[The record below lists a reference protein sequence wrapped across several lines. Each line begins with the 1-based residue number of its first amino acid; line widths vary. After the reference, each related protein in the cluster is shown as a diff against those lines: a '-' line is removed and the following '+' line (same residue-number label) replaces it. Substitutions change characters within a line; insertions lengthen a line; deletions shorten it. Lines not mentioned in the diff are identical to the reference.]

1 MDTVRKGSIVQ
12 APLLPPYSRLANAIR
27 IIDGEPVRRVR
38 DLVKALWD
46 QTGTP
51 QSPVDWSD
59 PDKWINER
67 LKGDL
72 RSLAAKIWSKSN
84 KTLNPRYIYGSYLLM
99 NKQRL
104 LEEQHGIY
112 HINQRGK
119 LFLSND
125 ETLIR
130 RIDEDEGI
138 PKLLSLIA
146 VHSSCKRAD
155 ILPSWAD
162 YLKAVSLFTTQSTFI
177 NTLRHRL
184 DNLTERALLTREG
197 NQYAITSAGLSWLKG
212 FDGPAQSKS
221 ASTSKR
227 AAVIEA
233 ARGHNDEQL
242 RAFKTRLMQLSAEQ
256 FEHFVK
262 ELLDAMEYE
271 DVRVTKLSGDKG
283 VDVIAKHQF
292 GITEITEVVQ
302 VKRTEA
308 TITRPKIDELRGA
321 LPYHKAIRGTIMSL
335 GRFAKGAQ
343 EGALYAGAAPI
354 TLIDGKRVLDLCVK
368 HSVGIIKAPVD
379 LYEINEKFFADKFGF
394 EQNNGDN
401 EELSTG
407 VSSTDAVEEAS

>member
-1 MDTVRKGSIVQ
+1 
-12 APLLPPYSRLANAIR
+12 
-27 IIDGEPVRRVR
+27 
-38 DLVKALWD
+38 
-46 QTGTP
+46 
-51 QSPVDWSD
+51 
-59 PDKWINER
+59 
-67 LKGDL
+67 
-72 RSLAAKIWSKSN
+72 
-84 KTLNPRYIYGSYLLM
+84 
-99 NKQRL
+99 
-104 LEEQHGIY
+104 
-112 HINQRGK
+112 
-119 LFLSND
+119 
-125 ETLIR
+125 
-130 RIDEDEGI
+130 
-138 PKLLSLIA
+138 
-146 VHSSCKRAD
+146 
-155 ILPSWAD
+155 
-162 YLKAVSLFTTQSTFI
+162 
-177 NTLRHRL
+177 LRHRL

-242 RAFKTRLMQLSAEQ
+242 RAFKTRLMELSAEQ

-394 EQNNGDN
+394 EHNNGDN
-401 EELSTG
+401 EEPPTG
-407 VSSTDAVEEAS
+407 VTSTDTAEEAS